1 MIDAAAYRSAGER
14 RADECLALLRT
25 LTEIESPTRDEEAN
39 LRVAKALEDVLVEA
53 GGVVERVT
61 APGLGAHLVGRFSGS
76 SSPDAG
82 SSSHD
87 AGSPLLVVGHMDTVH
102 PVGTLA
108 RLPFAVRDGKL
119 RGPGVYDM
127 KSGLA
132 VSITAL
138 RIVAEGGT
146 APRGGISFLITCDEE
161 IGSPTS
167 RPLVE
172 REARRSRAA
181 LVLEPCVQGGAAKT
195 RRKGVGDYVLKVS
208 GRAAH
213 AGIEPDKG
221 ASAVHEVAHQIRR
234 ICTLANP
241 DRGTT
246 VNVGVISGG
255 TRGNVVAD
263 QAQCSIDA
271 RFWSTAE
278 GMRVDAGL
286 RSLAPLDERC
296 TLRLE
301 GDLNRG
307 ALEKTP
313 ESVRLFEKAR
323 SLAQELG
330 FGLEEGE
337 TGGGSDGN
345 FTAAAGCPTLD
356 GLGPDGGG
364 AHTLQE
370 HVRLA
375 DVPRRI
381 AFVAALFATL

>member
-1 MIDAAAYRSAGER
+1 MTNAAAYRDAGEH

-39 LRVAKALEDVLVEA
+39 LRVAEALESALVQA
-53 GGVVERVT
+53 GGIVERVT
-61 APGLGAHLVGRFSGS
+61 APGLGTHLVGRFPGP
-76 SSPDAG
+76 SSPDA
-82 SSSHD
+82 D
-87 AGSPLLVVGHMDTVH
+87 APLLVVGHMDTVH

-108 RLPFAVRDGKL
+108 RYPFSVDGGKVQ
-119 RGPGVYDM
+119 GPGVYDM
-127 KSGLA
+127 KAGLA

-138 RIVAEGGT
+138 RILAEAGK
-146 APRGGISFLITCDEE
+146 APKGSLSFLVTCDEE
-161 IGSPTS
+161 IGSPSS

-172 REARRSRAA
+172 KEARGARAA
-181 LVLEPCVQGGAAKT
+181 LVMEPCVPGGAAKT
-195 RRKGVGDYVLKVS
+195 RRKGVGDYMLLVS

-221 ASAVHEVAHQIRR
+221 ASAVHEAAHQIAR
-234 ICTLANP
+234 ICRLADP
-241 DRGTT
+241 ERGTT
-246 VNVGVISGG
+246 VNVGVTSGG
-255 TRGNVVAD
+255 TRGNVVAA
-263 QAQCSIDA
+263 QAQCSIDV
-271 RFWSTAE
+271 RYWSTAE

-286 RSLAPLDERC
+286 RSLAPVDERC

-301 GDLNRG
+301 GGVNRG

-313 ESVRLFEKAR
+313 ASIRLFNRAR
-323 SLAQELG
+323 TLARELG
-330 FGLEEGE
+330 FDLEESE

-364 AHTLQE
+364 AHTLHE
-370 HVRLA
+370 HLRLE
-375 DVPRRI
+375 DVPRRL

>member
-1 MIDAAAYRSAGER
+1 MTNAATYRDAGEHH
-14 RADECLALLRT
+14 ADECLALLRT
-25 LTEIESPTRDEEAN
+25 LTEIESPTRDEKAN
-39 LRVAKALEDVLVEA
+39 LRVAEVLESALVQA
-53 GGVVERVT
+53 GGIVERVA
-61 APGLGAHLVGRFSGS
+61 APGLGTHLVGRFPGPS
-76 SSPDAG
+76 SRDAG
-82 SSSHD
+82 
-87 AGSPLLVVGHMDTVH
+87 APLLVVGHMDTVH

-108 RLPFAVRDGKL
+108 RYPFSVDGGKVQ
-119 RGPGVYDM
+119 GPGVYDM
-127 KSGLA
+127 KAGLA

-138 RIVAEGGT
+138 RILAEAGT
-146 APRGGISFLITCDEE
+146 APKGGLSFLVTCDEE
-161 IGSPTS
+161 IGSPSS

-172 REARRSRAA
+172 KEARGARAA
-181 LVLEPCVQGGAAKT
+181 LVMEPCVPGGAAKT
-195 RRKGVGDYVLKVS
+195 RRKGVGDYMLLVS

-221 ASAVHEVAHQIRR
+221 ASAVHEAAHQIAR
-234 ICTLANP
+234 IYRLADP
-241 DRGTT
+241 ERGTT

-255 TRGNVVAD
+255 TRGNVVAA
-263 QAQCSIDA
+263 QAQCSIDV
-271 RFWSTAE
+271 RYWSTAE

-286 RSLAPLDERC
+286 RSLKPVDERC

-301 GDLNRG
+301 GGVNRG

-313 ESVRLFEKAR
+313 ASIRLFNRAR

-330 FGLEEGE
+330 FNLEEGE

-364 AHTLQE
+364 AHTLHE
-370 HVRLA
+370 HLRLE